1 MTSEHRFK
9 QMTEKEIQ
17 TDGKQH
23 KQCKQVNESLQTDH
37 NLYINFISNL
47 FYNELKESLSEEI
60 SQHKARQLKQL
71 LERSRHIIERIK
83 FKSET
88 GFLKYMPF

>member
-1 MTSEHRFK
+1 
-9 QMTEKEIQ
+9 MTEKEIQ

-47 FYNELKESLSEEI
+47 FYNELKESLS
-60 SQHKARQLKQL
+60 
-71 LERSRHIIERIK
+71 
-83 FKSET
+83 
-88 GFLKYMPF
+88 